1 VIRSCGRTSRTHQWN
16 IEVNRAIAYGSGA
29 ETEVEPVKFKSLR
42 TNFNVALFFE
52 RPIVDWV
59 GVVPRFFDMIIQT
72 VGTKIPVN
80 VKEFS
85 AASHANLGEIN
96 GRYNIFG
103 GPSSFTLYAD
113 RLVGD
118 FPSLVPGDYSLVRLL
133 LSTAHDAFSG
143 TFPNVVGNRLESN
156 NGEHLEILPP
166 ASVEGFLGPHRLS
179 SIEDAFKTEA
189 INQPGIKFTLK
200 GSTSAWQ
207 YGLLMEQSVL
217 NVSALFVLHT
227 LSIQDLA
234 RLRTFEEK
242 IAFGSHIEQ
251 MALKALG
258 LERADGS

>member
-1 VIRSCGRTSRTHQWN
+1 MRSRYSEGGWSVEHRCGWRYDLR
-16 IEVNRAIAYGSGA
+16 AYGV
-29 ETEVEPVKFKSLR
+29 ETEVELVKFRPLQ
-42 TNFNVALFFE
+42 TTYNVALFFD
-52 RPIVDWV
+52 RPIVDWI
-59 GVVPRFFDMIIQT
+59 GIVPRFFDMIVQK
-72 VGTKIPVN
+72 VGAKIPVHA
-80 VKEFS
+80 KELS
-85 AASHANLGEIN
+85 AASHSNLGEIN

-103 GPSSFTLYAD
+103 GPSSFTLFAD
-113 RLVGD
+113 RLAGD
-118 FPSLVPGDYSLVRLL
+118 FPSLLPGDYHLVRDLL
-133 LSTAHDAFSG
+133 GTVHDAFAT
-143 TFPNVVGNRLESN
+143 TFPNIISKRLESN
-156 NGEHLEILPP
+156 NSEHLEVLPP

-179 SIEDAFKTEA
+179 SIEDAFKAEA

-207 YGLLMEQSVL
+207 YSVLMEQSVL
-217 NVSALFVLHT
+217 NVGALFVLHT